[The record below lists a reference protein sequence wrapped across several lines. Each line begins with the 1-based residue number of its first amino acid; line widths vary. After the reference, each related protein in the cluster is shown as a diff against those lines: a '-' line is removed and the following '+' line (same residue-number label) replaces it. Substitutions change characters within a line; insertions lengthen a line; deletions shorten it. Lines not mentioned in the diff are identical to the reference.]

1 MLAPTERAKAKTK
14 GKPTELGQA
23 IRRRRKAM
31 GLTLEQVAKSSD
43 LTTGFLSQV
52 ERGLSSPS
60 LTSLMAIAAALQ
72 TSIEQL
78 LSVPEVYSEFVPKD
92 QRQTYS
98 LGTRGRFYEKLGPG
112 FAGALFHPQIVHRP
126 AGHVSEKMCHDGEA
140 FCYLLSGQLEYHLGK
155 GIFIMSPGDVIHH
168 DTSTRHYS
176 VVLGENEAVELWVTT
191 SPIKDTG
198 PSGSAAE

>member
-1 MLAPTERAKAKTK
+1 MQAPTKHAKSKQK

-31 GLTLEQVAKSSD
+31 GKTLDQVAQSAE

-60 LTSLMAIAAALQ
+60 LTSLMSIAAALQ

-78 LSVPEVYSEFVPKD
+78 LSVPEVYSQYVARD
-92 QRQTYS
+92 NRQSYS
-98 LGTRGRFYEKLGPG
+98 LGTRGRYYEKLGPG

-126 AGHVSEKMCHDGEA
+126 AGHVSERMCHTGEA
-140 FCYLLSGQLEYHLGK
+140 FCYLLSGQLEYHLGDQV
-155 GIFIMSPGDVIHH
+155 FTLSPGDVIHH
-168 DTSTRHYS
+168 DTSTLHYS
-176 VVLGENEAVELWVTT
+176 VVLGETEAVELWVTT
-191 SPIKDTG
+191 SPINNTSDQD
-198 PSGSAAE
+198 SHA

>member
-1 MLAPTERAKAKTK
+1 MAAPTSRAKSKPK
-14 GKPTELGQA
+14 GQPAELGQA

-31 GLTLEQVAKSSD
+31 GLTLDQVARSTD

-78 LSVPEVYSEFVPKD
+78 LSVPEVFSEYVPRD
-92 QRQTYS
+92 GRQTYS

-126 AGHVSEKMCHDGEA
+126 PGHVSEKMCHSGEA
-140 FCYLLSGQLEYHLGK
+140 LCYLMSGQLEYHLGDK
-155 GIFIMSPGDVIHH
+155 VFVMSPGDVIHH
-168 DTSTRHYS
+168 DTSVRHYS
-176 VVLGENEAVELWVTT
+176 IVLGEVEAVELWVTT
-191 SPIKDTG
+191 SPMQEV
-198 PSGSAAE
+198 SAAKS

>member
-1 MLAPTERAKAKTK
+1 MAAPTTRAKSKPK
-14 GKPTELGQA
+14 GQPTELGQA

-31 GLTLEQVAKSSD
+31 GLTLDQVAKSAD

-52 ERGLSSPS
+52 ERGISSPS

-78 LSVPEVYSEFVPKD
+78 LSVPEVFSEHVPKD

-126 AGHVSEKMCHDGEA
+126 PGHVSEKMCHQGEA
-140 FCYLLSGQLEYHLGK
+140 FCYLLSGQLEYHLGDK
-155 GIFIMSPGDVIHH
+155 VFTLSPGDVIHH
-168 DTSTRHYS
+168 DTSVRHYS
-176 VVLGENEAVELWVTT
+176 VVLGEVEAVELWVTT
-191 SPIKDTG
+191 SPIQD
-198 PSGSAAE
+198 SGAGRA

>member
-1 MLAPTERAKAKTK
+1 MQSPTEHVKTRQK
-14 GKPTELGQA
+14 GKPTELGHA

-31 GLTLEQVAKSSD
+31 GKTLDQVARSAD

-78 LSVPEVYSEFVPKD
+78 LSVPEVFTQYVARD
-92 QRQTYS
+92 GRQTYS
-98 LGTRGRFYEKLGPG
+98 LGTRGRYYEKLGPG

-126 AGHVSEKMCHDGEA
+126 PGHVSEKMCHTGEA
-140 FCYLLSGQLEYHLGK
+140 FCYLMSGQLEYHLGDQ
-155 GIFIMSPGDVIHH
+155 IFIMSPGDVIHH

-176 VVLGENEAVELWVTT
+176 VVLGETEAVELWVTT
-191 SPIKDTG
+191 SPMNNAIDQG
-198 PSGSAAE
+198 QDS

>member
-1 MLAPTERAKAKTK
+1 MQAPNVSAKTK
-14 GKPTELGQA
+14 AKGQPTELGQA

-31 GLTLEQVAKSSD
+31 TMTLDQVAKAAD

-72 TSIEQL
+72 TSVEQL
-78 LSVPEVYSEFVPKD
+78 LSVPRVFSEYVAKD
-92 QRQTYS
+92 SRQTYS

-126 AGHVSEKMCHDGEA
+126 PGHVSEKMCHRGEA
-140 FCYLLSGQLEYHLGK
+140 FCYLLSGQLEYQLGDK
-155 GIFIMSPGDVIHH
+155 VFVMSPGDVIHH
-168 DTSTRHYS
+168 DTSVRHYS
-176 VVLGENEAVELWVTT
+176 VVLGETEAVELWVTT
-191 SPIKDTG
+191 SPISEAG
-198 PSGSAAE
+198 PQT

>member
-1 MLAPTERAKAKTK
+1 MQAVNEPTKNKKK
-14 GKPTELGQA
+14 GQPTELGQA

-31 GLTLEQVAKSSD
+31 GQTLDQVAKSTD

-78 LSVPEVYSEFVPKD
+78 LSVPEVFSQYVAKD
-92 QRQTYS
+92 SRQTYS

-126 AGHVSEKMCHDGEA
+126 PGHVSERMCHTGEA
-140 FCYLLSGQLEYHLGK
+140 FCYLLSGQLEYHLGDQVH
-155 GIFIMSPGDVIHH
+155 IMSPGDVIHH

-176 VVLGENEAVELWVTT
+176 IVLGETEAVELWVTT
-191 SPIKDTG
+191 SPMSDGGKL
-198 PSGSAAE
+198 P